1 MNSFH
6 HIAVLMGGWSSERE
20 VSLTSGAACAKALE
34 AKGYQVSLIDAGQN
48 LAEELRQL
56 KPDAVFNALH
66 GRWGED
72 GCVQGVLEV
81 LGIPYTHSGVLASAL
96 AMDKPLAKTVLAAH
110 GIPLP
115 KGKMVRSEDVF
126 KADPLPRPYVLKASN
141 EGSSV
146 GVAIVNGTDVYEN
159 PIQPATPGPWSDYEM
174 LLAEEFIPGR
184 ELSVAVLDGEA
195 LGVLELRP
203 KSGFYDYSA
212 KYTDGLTEHFMPAPV
227 HSEITAQAMELAAK
241 AHKALGCR
249 GVSRA
254 DFRYDDTNGEPG
266 RLVMLEVNTQPGMT
280 PLSIVPEIA
289 AYRGIGFEDLVDRIL
304 QTAEVAQ

>member
-1 MNSFH
+1 
-6 HIAVLMGGWSSERE
+6 MGGWSSERE
-20 VSLTSGAACAKALE
+20 VSLTSGKACAKALE
-34 AKGYQVSLIDAGQN
+34 SRGYKVSLIDAGRDISRQ
-48 LAEELRQL
+48 LEEL

-96 AMDKPLAKTVLAAH
+96 AMDKPLAKTVMAAQD
-110 GIPLP
+110 IPLP
-115 KGKMVRSEDVF
+115 KGMLVRSNDVF
-126 KADPLPRPYVLKASN
+126 KADPLPRPYVLKAPN

-146 GVAIVNGTDVYEN
+146 GVAIVTESANYSN
-159 PIQPATPGPWSDYEM
+159 PIHPSTPGPWADYDE

-203 KSGFYDYSA
+203 KQGFYDYDA
-212 KYTDGLTEHFMPAPV
+212 KYTEGLTEHFMPAPIHEGV
-227 HSEITAQAMELAAK
+227 YAQAMEMSAK
-241 AHKALGCR
+241 AHTALGCR

-254 DFRYDDTNGEPG
+254 DLRYDDSNGEPG

-289 AYRGIGFEDLVDRIL
+289 AHKGISFEDLVERIL
-304 QTAEVAQ
+304 NTAEVAG

>member
-1 MNSFH
+1 MSRFH
-6 HIAVLMGGWSSERE
+6 HVVVLMGGWSSERE
-20 VSLTSGAACAKALE
+20 VSLTSGKACAKALE
-34 AKGYQVSLIDAGQN
+34 SRGHKVSLIDAGRDISQQ
-48 LAEELRQL
+48 LEEL

-96 AMDKPLAKTVLAAH
+96 AMDKPLAKTVMAAH
-110 GIPLP
+110 GIALP
-115 KGKMVRSEDVF
+115 KGLLVRSNDVF
-126 KADPLPRPYVLKASN
+126 KTDPLPRPYVLKAPN

-146 GVAIVNGTDVYEN
+146 GVAIVTEGTNYSN
-159 PIQPATPGPWSDYEM
+159 PIHPSTPGPWADYDE

-203 KSGFYDYSA
+203 KQGFYDYDA
-212 KYTDGLTEHFMPAPV
+212 KYTEGLTEHFMPAPI
-227 HSEITAQAMELAAK
+227 HKDIYTQAMDMAAK

-254 DFRYDDTNGEPG
+254 DLRYDDSDGEPG

-289 AYRGIGFEDLVDRIL
+289 AHKGISFEDLVERIL
-304 QTAEVAQ
+304 NTAEVAG

>member
-1 MNSFH
+1 MSQFH

-20 VSLTSGAACAKALE
+20 VSLTSGEACAKALE
-34 AKGYQVSLIDAGQN
+34 ARGYKVTRIDAGRN
-48 LAEELRQL
+48 LAEDLLRI

-81 LGIPYTHSGVLASAL
+81 LGIPYTHSSVLASAL

-110 GIPLP
+110 DIPLP
-115 KGKMVRSEDVF
+115 EGKMVRSEDVF
-126 KADPLPRPYVLKASN
+126 KEDPLPRPYVLKASN

-146 GVAIVNGTDVYEN
+146 GVAIINGVKNYPH
-159 PIQPATPGPWSDYEM
+159 PIQPSIPGPWSDYDM

-195 LGVLELRP
+195 LGVLELKP
-203 KSGFYDYSA
+203 KSGFYDYDA

-227 HSEITAQAMELAAK
+227 HSEITIQAMDLAAK
-241 AHKALGCR
+241 AHVALGCR

-254 DFRYDDTNGEPG
+254 DFRYDDTAGEPG

-289 AYRGIGFEDLVDRIL
+289 AHRGIGFEELVERIL